1 MSLESEDPRRR
12 RLLDDPLAIRAM
24 AHPVRLDLQALL
36 GKEGPLTAADA
47 ARRLGISQAL
57 ASHHLRQLAKYDF
70 VEPAPGKDNR
80 ERPWRLV
87 STSQTWRS
95 ARLTSEGAAAAD
107 ILEQLIAERAL
118 NNLTDWQ
125 QRRRTEP
132 DVLVENSGISHTGI
146 YLTAE
151 ELAELEEQIGSLLQR
166 YVDERP
172 IDDKSTRPPGSRL
185 VDITR
190 IISVLP
196 EETAPPPEED
206 A

>member
-1 MSLESEDPRRR
+1 MSLESDDPRRR

-87 STSQTWRS
+87 STSQSWRK
-95 ARLTSEGAAAAD
+95 ADLTPEALAAAD
-107 ILEQLIAERAL
+107 ILEQLLAERAL
-118 NNLTDWQ
+118 GDLADWQ
-125 QRRRTEP
+125 QRRPQEDPVWR
-132 DVLVENSGISHTGI
+132 DNAGIGHTGI
-146 YLTAE
+146 YLTGE
-151 ELAELEEQIGSLLQR
+151 ELAELEEQISALLQR

-172 IDDKSTRPPGSRL
+172 IDDKSTRPAGSRL

-190 IISVLP
+190 IVTVHP
-196 EETAPPPEED
+196 VEGD
-206 A
+206 R